1 MTEPSATLLHEVFT
15 AQAARTPDAV
25 AVTAADG
32 ILTYRAL
39 DEASTALADRL
50 RAVGVGPETLV
61 GLCAPRGAELVVGLL
76 GICKAGGAY
85 VPIDPDYPEQRVRY
99 LFQDSAVPVVVASTR
114 SAGALPADLS
124 AGVVWLGG
132 SADRDPAAGSAA
144 STPAAP
150 AGADRAAYVIYTSGS
165 TGEPKGV
172 VVEHRSVLRLVA
184 QTREWF
190 GFGEDDV
197 WTMFHSPS
205 FDFSVWETWGPL
217 LTGGR
222 VVVVPPN
229 TTRVP
234 ALLRRLLLAERVTVL
249 NQTPSAFRALIAA
262 DAVEEPARYAL
273 RHVVFGGER
282 LDVGLLRPWVERY
295 GDDRPRLTNMYGITE
310 TCVHVTRR
318 RITAADL
325 ERPSVSPIGC
335 PIPDLVVHV
344 LDERRQPVPVG
355 TPGVLHVGGPGL
367 ARGYLGR
374 PGLTAERFVR
384 VDPGAGRPVLR
395 LYDTGD
401 LGVRQAGGE
410 LHYLGRVDDQL
421 KVRGYR
427 IEPGEVEACLL
438 AHPRVAAAVVTARDF
453 GEGDVRLV
461 AHVVPAAGA
470 AGHDLVAALRDHVA
484 ERLPA
489 HLRPSTVCPVA
500 ALPVTPQGKVNR
512 KAVND
517 LPLTEENPPA
527 AEADV
532 VTAVTEIAAGV
543 MGRPVD
549 PAVDL
554 FDIGATSLSFVRIIT
569 GVNLRFG
576 LRLTGGELDG
586 TASALAIA
594 EQVELARAATTEHA
608 TA

>member
-1 MTEPSATLLHEVFT
+1 MTGLLHEAFA

-32 ILTYRAL
+32 VLTYRRL
-39 DEASTALADRL
+39 DEASTELAERL

-61 GLCAPRGAELVVGLL
+61 GLCAPRGAQLVVGLL

-85 VPIDPDYPEQRVRY
+85 VPIDPDYPEQRLRY
-99 LFQDSAVPVVVASTR
+99 LFEDSAVPVVVASTR

-124 AGVVWLGG
+124 AGVVWLDGA
-132 SADRDPAAGSAA
+132 ADADPPAGSAA
-144 STPAAP
+144 PATAP

-165 TGEPKGV
+165 TGAPKGV
-172 VVEHRSVLRLVA
+172 VVEHHAVLRLIT
-184 QTREWF
+184 QTRSWF

-229 TTRVP
+229 TARMP
-234 ALLRRLLLAERVTVL
+234 ALLRKLLLTEGVTVL

-262 DAVEEPARYAL
+262 DMLDEPAPYAL

-318 RITAADL
+318 RITEADL
-325 ERPSVSPIGC
+325 EQPSVSPIGC

-344 LDERRQPVPVG
+344 LDERRQPVPAG

-367 ARGYLGR
+367 ARGYLNR
-374 PGLTAERFVR
+374 PELTEERFVR
-384 VDPGAGRPVLR
+384 VDRGADRPVLR
-395 LYDTGD
+395 LYDSGD
-401 LGVRQAGGE
+401 LGVRLAGGE
-410 LHYLGRVDDQL
+410 LVYLGRADDQL

-427 IEPGEVEACLL
+427 VEPGEVEACLL
-438 AHPRVAAAVVTARDF
+438 AHPRVEAAVVTARDF

-461 AHVVPAAGA
+461 AHVVPAPGA
-470 AGHDLVAALRDHVA
+470 PGGDLVAELRDHVA
-484 ERLPA
+484 GLLPA
-489 HLRPSTVCPVA
+489 HLRPSAVCPVA
-500 ALPVTPQGKVNR
+500 ALPITPQGKVNR
-512 KAVND
+512 KAVSD

-527 AEADV
+527 ATDV
-532 VTAVTEIAAGV
+532 VTAVREIATTV
-543 MGRPVD
+543 MGRQVD

-554 FDIGATSLSFVRIIT
+554 FDIGATSLSLVRVIT

-586 TASALAIA
+586 TASVLAIA
-594 EQVELARAATTEHA
+594 EQVELALAAAGRATTEHV